1 MSYLVIQG
9 LEVETPDL
17 KEIAKLSGS
26 TRIEGI
32 GNNAFRLHDYKTQDG
47 VAEYCA
53 NAKLDFAFVPQP
65 RKLSDFGLVAM
76 DMDSTL
82 ITIECIDEIADI
94 RGIKPQVAA
103 ITASAMRG
111 EIEYHESLRRRLALL
126 EGLDETALE
135 RVYEERLKLSPG
147 AERMLARLRS
157 LGIKT
162 LLVSS
167 GFNYFTERL
176 KLSPGAERMLARLR
190 SLGIKTLLVSSGF
203 TYFTERLKERL
214 SLDYT
219 LSNTLEIK
227 NGKLTGKLQGRTVDA
242 QIKAAKLRELRDQLR
257 LSREQVIAFGDGA
270 NDLAMMAEAGVSI
283 AYHAKPV
290 VRKKATYCFDYV
302 GLDGLL
308 NLYA

>member
-17 KEIAKLSGS
+17 KEIAELSGS

-53 NAKLDFAFVPQP
+53 KAKLDFAFVPQP

-135 RVYEERLKLSPG
+135 RVYEERLRLSPG
-147 AERMLARLRS
+147 AERML
-157 LGIKT
+157 G
-162 LLVSS
+162 
-167 GFNYFTERL
+167 
-176 KLSPGAERMLARLR
+176 RMR

-219 LSNTLEIK
+219 LSNTLELK
-227 NGKLTGKLQGRTVDA
+227 NGKLTGKVFGRIVDA
-242 QIKAAKLRELRDQLR
+242 QAKAAKLRELRDALR
-257 LSREQVIAFGDGA
+257 LSRDQVIAFGDGA

-290 VRKKATYCFDYV
+290 VRERATYCFDYV

-308 NLYA
+308 NLCA

>member
-1 MSYLVIQG
+1 LSYLVIHAP
-9 LEVETPDL
+9 EVKTRDL
-17 KEIAKLSGS
+17 KAIAKLAGS
-26 TRIEGI
+26 TRTEKI
-32 GNNAFRLHDYKTQDG
+32 GKNAFRLHDYGTQES

-53 NAKLDFAFVPQP
+53 KAKLDFAFMPQP
-65 RKLSDFGLVAM
+65 RRLSDFRLVAM

-94 RGIKPQVAA
+94 QGIKPQVAA

-135 RVYEERLKLSPG
+135 RVYEERLRLSPG
-147 AERMLARLRS
+147 AERML
-157 LGIKT
+157 
-162 LLVSS
+162 
-167 GFNYFTERL
+167 E
-176 KLSPGAERMLARLR
+176 RLR

-203 TYFTERLKERL
+203 TFFTERLKYRL

-219 LSNTLEIK
+219 LSNTLEFK
-227 NGKLTGKLQGRTVDA
+227 NAKLTGKVLGRIVDA
-242 QIKAAKLRELRDQLR
+242 SVKAAKLRELRDGLR
-257 LSREQVIAFGDGA
+257 LSRDQVIAIGDGA

-290 VRKKATYCFDYV
+290 VREKASYCFDYV

>member
-9 LEVETPDL
+9 LEVETRDL
-17 KEIAKLSGS
+17 KAIAKLSGS
-26 TRIEGI
+26 ARIEGI
-32 GNNAFRLHDYKTQDG
+32 GNNAFRLFDYKTQDG

-53 NAKLDFAFVPQP
+53 NAKLDFAFIPRP

-126 EGLDETALE
+126 EGLDESALL
-135 RVYEERLKLSPG
+135 RVYEERLRLSPG
-147 AERMLARLRS
+147 AER
-157 LGIKT
+157 
-162 LLVSS
+162 LL
-167 GFNYFTERL
+167 E
-176 KLSPGAERMLARLR
+176 RLR

-203 TYFTERLKERL
+203 TYFTERLKIRL

-219 LSNTLEIK
+219 LSNELEFK
-227 NGKLTGKLQGRTVDA
+227 NGKLTGKVLGRIVDA
-242 QIKAAKLRELRDQLR
+242 QIKAAKLRELRDALR
-257 LSREQVIAFGDGA
+257 LSREQIIAIGDGA

-290 VRKKATYCFDYV
+290 VREKATHRFDYV

>member
-53 NAKLDFAFVPQP
+53 NAKLDFAFIPQP

-82 ITIECIDEIADI
+82 ITIECIDELADI
-94 RGIKPQVAA
+94 RGIKSQVTA
-103 ITASAMRG
+103 ITASAMGG

-126 EGLDETALE
+126 EGLDETALA

-147 AERMLARLRS
+147 AERMLGRLRS

-167 GFNYFTERL
+167 GFSYFTERL
-176 KLSPGAERMLARLR
+176 K
-190 SLGIKTLLVSSGF
+190 I
-203 TYFTERLKERL
+203 RL

-219 LSNTLEIK
+219 LSNTLEMK
-227 NGKLTGKLQGRTVDA
+227 NGKLTGKVLGRIVDA
-242 QIKAAKLRELRDQLR
+242 QIKAAKLRELRDALR
-257 LSREQVIAFGDGA
+257 LSREQIIAFGDGA

-283 AYHAKPV
+283 AYHAKPL
-290 VRKKATYCFDYV
+290 VREKATYCFDYV

-308 NLYA
+308 YLYA

>member
-1 MSYLVIQG
+1 MSYLIIQG

-17 KEIAKLSGS
+17 KEIAKHSGS
-26 TRIEGI
+26 ARIEGI
-32 GNNAFRLHDYKTQDG
+32 GNNAFRLHDYQTQDG

-82 ITIECIDEIADI
+82 ITIECIDEIADL

-111 EIEYHESLRRRLALL
+111 EIDYRESLRRRLELLAGLQESALQ
-126 EGLDETALE
+126 
-135 RVYEERLKLSPG
+135 RVYDERLRLSPG
-147 AERMLARLRS
+147 AEPMLGRLRC
-157 LGIKT
+157 
-162 LLVSS
+162 
-167 GFNYFTERL
+167 
-176 KLSPGAERMLARLR
+176 
-190 SLGIKTLLVSSGF
+190 LGIKTLLVSSGF
-203 TYFTERLKERL
+203 TYFTERLKDRL

-219 LSNTLEIK
+219 LSNTLAIQNHK
-227 NGKLTGKLQGRTVDA
+227 LSGKVLGRTVDA
-242 QIKAAKLRELRDQLR
+242 QIKAAKLRELRDALG
-257 LSREQVIAFGDGA
+257 LSRDQIIAFGDGA

-290 VRKKATYCFDYV
+290 VREHATYCFDYV
-302 GLDGLL
+302 GLDGLVKL
-308 NLYA
+308 FL

>member
-9 LEVETPDL
+9 EEVETPDL

-26 TRIEGI
+26 ARIEGI
-32 GNNAFRLHDYKTQDG
+32 GNNAFRLQDYKTQDG

-65 RKLSDFGLVAM
+65 RKLSEFGLVAM

-94 RGIKPQVAA
+94 RGVKPQVAA

-147 AERMLARLRS
+147 AERML
-157 LGIKT
+157 
-162 LLVSS
+162 
-167 GFNYFTERL
+167 E
-176 KLSPGAERMLARLR
+176 RLR

-203 TYFTERLKERL
+203 TFFTERLKERL

-227 NGKLTGKLQGRTVDA
+227 DGKLTGKVLGRIVDA
-242 QIKAAKLRELRDQLR
+242 QVKAEHLDRKSTRLNSSHGSISYAVFCLKKKNNHDTILRHHTR
-257 LSREQVIAFGDGA
+257 
-270 NDLAMMAEAGVSI
+270 
-283 AYHAKPV
+283 
-290 VRKKATYCFDYV
+290 
-302 GLDGLL
+302 
-308 NLYA
+308 

>member
-1 MSYLVIQG
+1 LSYLVIHG
-9 LEVETPDL
+9 PNVKTRDL
-17 KEIAKLSGS
+17 KQIAKLSGS
-26 TRIEGI
+26 TRMEKI
-32 GNNAFRLHDYKTQDG
+32 GKNAFRLHDYETQEG
-47 VAEYCA
+47 VADYCA
-53 NAKLDFAFVPQP
+53 KEKLDFAFVPQP

-94 RGIKPQVAA
+94 QGIKPQVAA

-167 GFNYFTERL
+167 GFTFFTERL
-176 KLSPGAERMLARLR
+176 K
-190 SLGIKTLLVSSGF
+190 
-203 TYFTERLKERL
+203 YRL
-214 SLDYT
+214 SFDYT
-219 LSNTLEIK
+219 LSNTLEFK
-227 NGKLTGKLQGRTVDA
+227 NGKLTGKVLGRIVDA
-242 QIKAAKLRELRDQLR
+242 SVKAAKVRELRDGLR
-257 LSREQVIAFGDGA
+257 LSRDQVIAFGDGA

-290 VRKKATYCFDYV
+290 VREKATYCFDYV

>member
-1 MSYLVIQG
+1 VSYLVIQG

-32 GNNAFRLHDYKTQDG
+32 GNNAFRLHEYKTQEG
-47 VAEYCA
+47 VAAYCA
-53 NAKLDFAFVPQP
+53 GAMLDFAFVPAP

-82 ITIECIDEIADI
+82 ITIECIDEIADLQ
-94 RGIKPQVAA
+94 GVKPQVAA

-126 EGLDETALE
+126 AGLDEAALE
-135 RVYEERLKLSPG
+135 RVYGERLRLSPG
-147 AERMLARLRS
+147 AERML
-157 LGIKT
+157 
-162 LLVSS
+162 
-167 GFNYFTERL
+167 E
-176 KLSPGAERMLARLR
+176 RLR

-203 TYFTERLKERL
+203 TYFTERLKQRL

-219 LSNTLEIK
+219 LSNTLEIRG
-227 NGKLTGKLQGRTVDA
+227 GKVTGKVLGRIVDA
-242 QIKAAKLRELRDQLR
+242 QIKAAKLRELRDGLR
-257 LSREQVIAFGDGA
+257 LSRDQVIAFGDGA

-290 VRKKATYCFDYV
+290 VRGKATYCFDHV

-308 NLYA
+308 NLYS

>member
-1 MSYLVIQG
+1 VSYLVIQG

-17 KEIAKLSGS
+17 KEIAKLCGAS
-26 TRIEGI
+26 RIEGI
-32 GNNAFRLHDYKTQDG
+32 GNNAFRLHDYKTEDS
-47 VAEYCA
+47 VAAYCA
-53 NAKLDFAFVPQP
+53 GAKLDFAFLPEP

-82 ITIECIDEIADI
+82 ITIECIDEIADLQ
-94 RGIKPQVAA
+94 GVKPQVAA

-126 EGLDETALE
+126 AGLDESALL
-135 RVYEERLKLSPG
+135 RVYEERLRLSPG
-147 AERMLARLRS
+147 AERML
-157 LGIKT
+157 
-162 LLVSS
+162 
-167 GFNYFTERL
+167 E
-176 KLSPGAERMLARLR
+176 RLR

-203 TYFTERLKERL
+203 TFFTERLKHRL

-219 LSNTLEIK
+219 LSNTLEFK
-227 NGKLTGKLQGRTVDA
+227 NGKLTGKVLGRIVDA
-242 QIKAAKLRELRDQLR
+242 SVKAAKVRELRDGLR
-257 LSREQVIAFGDGA
+257 LSREQVIAIGDGA
-270 NDLAMMAEAGVSI
+270 NDLAMMAETGVSI

-290 VRKKATYCFDYV
+290 VREKATFCFDYV

>member
-1 MSYLVIQG
+1 MSYLVIHG
-9 LEVETPDL
+9 LDVETRDL
-17 KEIAKLSGS
+17 KAIAKLSGS

-47 VAEYCA
+47 VAAYCA
-53 NAKLDFAFVPQP
+53 KAKLDFAFMPQP
-65 RKLSDFGLVAM
+65 RPLSDFRLVAM

-94 RGIKPQVAA
+94 QGIKPQVAA

-126 EGLDETALE
+126 AGLDETALL
-135 RVYEERLKLSPG
+135 RVYEERL
-147 AERMLARLRS
+147 R
-157 LGIKT
+157 
-162 LLVSS
+162 
-167 GFNYFTERL
+167 
-176 KLSPGAERMLARLR
+176 LSPGAERMLARLR

-203 TYFTERLKERL
+203 TFFTERLKHRL

-219 LSNTLEIK
+219 LSNTLEFK
-227 NGKLTGKLQGRTVDA
+227 NGKLTGKVVGRIVDA
-242 QIKAAKLRELRDQLR
+242 QIKAAKLRELRDALR
-257 LSREQVIAFGDGA
+257 LSREQVIAIGDGA

-290 VRKKATYCFDYV
+290 VRERATYCFDHI

-308 NLYA
+308 NLYV

>member
-1 MSYLVIQG
+1 MSYLVIHG

-17 KEIAKLSGS
+17 KAIAKLSGS

-53 NAKLDFAFVPQP
+53 NTKLDFAFVPQP

-82 ITIECIDEIADI
+82 ITIECIDELADLQ
-94 RGIKPQVAA
+94 GVKPQVAA

-126 EGLDETALE
+126 EGLEETALE

-167 GFNYFTERL
+167 GFTF
-176 KLSPGAERMLARLR
+176 
-190 SLGIKTLLVSSGF
+190 
-203 TYFTERLKERL
+203 FTERLKERL
-214 SLDYT
+214 SLDTT

-227 NGKLTGKLQGRTVDA
+227 NGKLTGKVLGRIVDA
-242 QIKAAKLRELRDQLR
+242 QIKAAKLRELRDSLR
-257 LSREQVIAFGDGA
+257 LKRDQVIAIGDGA
-270 NDLAMMAEAGVSI
+270 NDLVMMAEAGVSI

-290 VRKKATYCFDYV
+290 VRGKATHCLDYV

-308 NLYA
+308 NLYI

>member
-9 LEVETPDL
+9 EEVETPDL

-32 GNNAFRLHDYKTQDG
+32 GNNAFRLYDYKTEDG

-53 NAKLDFAFVPQP
+53 NAKLDFAFMPQP
-65 RKLSDFGLVAM
+65 RKLSDFGVVAM

-94 RGIKPQVAA
+94 RGVKPQVAA

-126 EGLDETALE
+126 EGMDETALE

-147 AERMLARLRS
+147 AERML
-157 LGIKT
+157 G
-162 LLVSS
+162 
-167 GFNYFTERL
+167 
-176 KLSPGAERMLARLR
+176 RLR

-203 TYFTERLKERL
+203 TYFTERLKIRL

-227 NGKLTGKLQGRTVDA
+227 NGKLTGKVLGRIVDA

-257 LSREQVIAFGDGA
+257 LSREQIIAFGDGA

-283 AYHAKPV
+283 AYHAKLV
-290 VRKKATYCFDYV
+290 VREKATYCIDYV

-308 NLYA
+308 SLYT